1 LSNGKLY
8 VYLIFQ
14 DLFPYHAQ
22 QQAAC
27 SNPKIQNPSEAY
39 PVIFPQCP
47 TSSVAAYGQ
56 RLVTTRPYRKC
67 QAFALR
73 CDESQGC
80 QALSQSAFLFDICD
94 RRTYSLSKKCLEL
107 WSSAQDNIRI
117 TAFLS
122 IRKLATA
129 NDASVMDHILKVGV
143 CTLPDLLSSMW
154 PF

>member
-1 LSNGKLY
+1 LLQLALTESAKLLPYVVTSRKAVKLY
-8 VYLIFQ
+8 LKVL
-14 DLFPYHAQ
+14 
-22 QQAAC
+22 
-27 SNPKIQNPSEAY
+27 
-39 PVIFPQCP
+39 
-47 TSSVAAYGQ
+47 
-56 RLVTTRPYRKC
+56 
-67 QAFALR
+67 
-73 CDESQGC
+73 
-80 QALSQSAFLFDICD
+80 FLFDICD